1 MGWKSIKEKDE
12 EMFEE
17 GKRTFEEELEAQ
29 NHETDERSLSILMLT
44 IIIHSEALRC
54 Q

>member
-12 EMFEE
+12 EMV
-17 GKRTFEEELEAQ
+17 EEEKRAFEGLEAQ
-29 NHETDERSLSILMLT
+29 NHKTDERSLSILMLT
-44 IIIHSEALRC
+44 IRIHSEPLRC